1 MTFRRFAFNNV
12 MRNKRTYAA
21 YFLSSAFSVMA
32 FFVYAVFAFH
42 PDMSGGTVHSNVSTA
57 MHFAE
62 GLIYV
67 FSFFFVLYSMSAFLK
82 TRKKEFGLLVMLGMS
97 NSQLRTMVFLENVLI
112 GLGATA
118 AGIGLGLAMA
128 KMMLLSAQNLLGL
141 DDTLKFY
148 LPWEALALTLAAF
161 LALFVVISAF
171 TVVILRGNRLI
182 DLLQG
187 SARPKKEPTSSV
199 LLSLLAVLL
208 LGAGYAIALAAK
220 GMIVFAVMIPVTLM
234 VIVGTY
240 FLFTQLSV
248 YVIRKCRGNR
258 SFFWRK
264 TNLLFLSDLAYR
276 MKDNA
281 RTFFMVAILSTV
293 AFSAIGSLVGFRT
306 MMTNALMEE
315 NPFAFE
321 YYPVRLHEEPGSLEL
336 VQIDAEQEKAELETI
351 ERTLRDQHIEYR
363 KLQVSMSS
371 QKRADSEKGVV
382 VVKAS
387 EFNAVAE
394 AAGEKPVELRPDESV
409 MIYKTNKLANEEKRA
424 PEKAVLAEGAIELD
438 PIETRSSFMLP
449 IPADYYIMADERYDQ
464 LEHPSV
470 RRFYAFDVADWK
482 KTKEAGAILEEK
494 LKEGRSQF
502 LSLAYSLHL
511 INQGYGVV
519 LFIGLFIGAVF
530 FVASGSFLYFR
541 LYADLPDDK
550 AKFKSIAKLGLTDRE
565 LSGIVTKQLMILF
578 FVPIVVAFVHGAVA
592 LTSLQN
598 MFGYSLM
605 STSMSVLGTFMAIQ
619 ALYFLLIRSRYVKEV
634 VGAVP

>member
-42 PDMSGGTVHSNVSTA
+42 PGMSGGMVHDNVTTA

-97 NSQLRTMVFLENVLI
+97 NSQLKAMVFLENVLI

-118 AGIGLGLAMA
+118 AGIGMGLVMA
-128 KMMLLSAQNLLGL
+128 KTMLLTAENLLGL

-171 TVVILRGNRLI
+171 TVIILRGNRLI
-182 DLLQG
+182 DLLKG
-187 SARPKKEPTSSV
+187 SAKPKPEPKSSV

-208 LGAGYAIALAAK
+208 LGAGYAIALIAK
-220 GMIVFAVMIPVTLM
+220 GMVVFMVMIPVTLM

-248 YVIRKCRGNR
+248 YFIHKCRSSR

-293 AFSAIGSLVGFRT
+293 AFSAIGSLVGFKT
-306 MMTNALMEE
+306 MATNVLLDD
-315 NPFAFE
+315 NPFAFT
-321 YYPVRLHEEPGSLEL
+321 YTPGK
-336 VQIDAEQEKAELETI
+336 DAGDREKAEVEEI
-351 ERTLRDQHIEYR
+351 ERTLRSEGVDYS
-363 KLQVSMSS
+363 KLEASMSD
-371 QKRADSEKGVV
+371 QKTAGSDQSVY

-387 EFNAVAE
+387 EFNAIAE
-394 AAGEKPVELRPDESV
+394 AAGEKPVELNGNESM
-409 MIYKTNKLANEEKRA
+409 MIYYTNAAAGYREFA
-424 PEKAVLAEGAIELD
+424 PRKALLETEGVELD
-438 PIETRSSFMLP
+438 PIGSQSSVTLP
-449 IPADYYIMADERYDQ
+449 IFDDYYVVADELFEK

-470 RRFYAFDVADWK
+470 QRFHAFDVKEWK
-482 KTKEAGAILEEK
+482 KTKNAGQTLEEK
-494 LKEGRSQF
+494 LAASDSRFFSI
-502 LSLAYSLHL
+502 AYELHL
-511 INQGYGVV
+511 LNQAFGVV

-592 LTSLQN
+592 LTALQN

-605 STSMSVLGTFMAIQ
+605 TTSMSVLGTFMAIQ
-619 ALYFLLIRSRYVKEV
+619 AVYFLLIRGRYVKEV
-634 VGAVP
+634 VA